1 MLKTKN
7 NYKKAM
13 PYMSGHKTKDNYVPI
28 IISVTAVI
36 CTILIVT
43 AILLIRSLPKEA
55 FLDLVPS
62 PSHESTE
69 LKGCVYPQPDEDIR
83 KKADRLREIRYEE
96 YLEHVYTPL
105 ESEMDNVYVY
115 DNHKKCYLTFDD
127 GPSSVTPKILDVLEK
142 YKVKATF
149 FVTGDRVIANPE
161 IAKQIAKGG
170 HTIGNH
176 SYSHQYD
183 SVYGSPSGFERE
195 VAKCKKAIDDALG
208 QSYDNLVFRFPGG
221 YDSLSDESLK
231 ASYRNI
237 LGKIGYKY
245 IDWSCLTGDSN
256 TTEPTAEYLMDT
268 LKSTIGSSV
277 TGDIVVLMH
286 DSPTKEI
293 TAKTLPKIIEYLY
306 ENGYEFDILK
316 N

>member
-1 MLKTKN
+1 MLKTKKN
-7 NYKKAM
+7 HTRVM
-13 PYMSGHKTKDNYVPI
+13 PYMSGHKESDNYVPLI
-28 IISVTAVI
+28 VSVTAVI
-36 CTILIVT
+36 CTVLIVT
-43 AILLIRSLPKEA
+43 AILLIRSLPREA
-55 FLDLVPS
+55 FLEFIPS
-62 PSHESTE
+62 LSQQDAEI
-69 LKGCVYPQPDEDIR
+69 KGCIYPMPTEDVR

-115 DNHKKCYLTFDD
+115 DNRKKCYLTFDD

-142 YKVKATF
+142 YKAKATF
-149 FVTGDRVIANPE
+149 FVTGDRVIANPD
-161 IAKQIAKGG
+161 IAKQIVKGG

-183 SVYGSPSGFERE
+183 SVYGSLSGFEAE
-195 VAKCKKAIDDALG
+195 VTKCKKAIDDALG

-221 YDSLSDESLK
+221 YDSLNDEGLK

-237 LGKIGYKY
+237 LEKIGYKY

-293 TAKTLPKIIEYLY
+293 TASTLPQIIEYLY
-306 ENGYEFDILK
+306 ENGYEFDVLK